1 MNKRSLSLRVNAVF
15 SFGRTQKYLATRD
28 LRVGILFNIIP
39 NPSSKEK
46 TDRIPEDWV
55 MDHVKAVQAAVM
67 KLQLSCHL
75 LPVKD
80 DVKFLIKSL
89 ELFRPD
95 VVVNLCEA
103 FYGRSQLEMSMAA
116 MLELLKVPYTGSPP
130 LTLGLCQ
137 NKGFSKHVL
146 KANGIPTPD
155 YQILESYK
163 AWKGGISFPLI
174 VKPLRE
180 DASLGIT
187 GKSMVKN
194 RRQLMVQVNYVN
206 RRYKQPAI
214 VEKYVDGRELNVSIL
229 GFEKPRALP
238 ISEIIFKNKIEPKIV
253 DYSAKW
259 LKKSKEYKN
268 TKPVCPAKLPP
279 QLEKTVKKTALN
291 AYRLLGCRDYAR
303 VDMRLKDDVPYV
315 VEVNANPD
323 ISLDAGF
330 ARSLKVA
337 GIRYERFIG
346 EIISY
351 AVQRSPL
358 C

>member
-1 MNKRSLSLRVNAVF
+1 
-15 SFGRTQKYLATRD
+15 
-28 LRVGILFNIIP
+28 
-39 NPSSKEK
+39 
-46 TDRIPEDWV
+46 
-55 MDHVKAVQAAVM
+55 MDHVKAVQKAIM

-75 LPVKD
+75 LPVKE
-80 DVKFLIKSL
+80 DVRFLIDSIK
-89 ELFRPD
+89 LFRPD

-103 FYGRSQLEMSMAA
+103 FFGRSQLEMSVAGV
-116 MLELLKVPYTGSPP
+116 LELLKIPYTGSPP
-130 LTLGLCQ
+130 LTLGMCQ
-137 NKGFSKHVL
+137 NKGLTKHVL

-155 YQILESYK
+155 YRILDSYK
-163 AWKGGISFPLI
+163 VWKGGIDFPLI

-187 GKSMVKN
+187 GRSMVRN
-194 RRQLMVQVNYVN
+194 SRQLKVQVNYIN

-214 VEKYVDGRELNVSIL
+214 AEKYVDGRELNVSIL
-229 GFEKPRALP
+229 GFEKPRVLP
-238 ISEIIFKNKIEPKIV
+238 ISEIVFKNKIEQKIV

-279 QLEKTVKKTALN
+279 QLERTMKKTALK

-330 ARSLKVA
+330 ARSLKAA

-351 AVQRSPL
+351 AVQRSSL